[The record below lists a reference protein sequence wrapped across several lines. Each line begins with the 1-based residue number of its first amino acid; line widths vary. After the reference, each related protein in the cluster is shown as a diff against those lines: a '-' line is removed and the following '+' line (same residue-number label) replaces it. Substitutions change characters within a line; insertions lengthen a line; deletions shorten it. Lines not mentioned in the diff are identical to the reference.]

1 MWTPAQA
8 IAEKLGLEPQI
19 DDMDFDA
26 ALLSVQEGKA
36 DIAMAGITVT
46 TSGWL

>member
-1 MWTPAQA
+1 MDTAQA
-8 IAEKLGLEPQI
+8 IAEKLGLELQI

-26 ALLSVQEGKA
+26 ALLSVQQA
-36 DIAMAGITVT
+36 RPTSPWQASLSP